1 METPPCRDCVLSPIQ
16 VISNVAAKDRS
27 IRSRWR
33 TAWYSFQGCRRLNPA
48 RAKLN
53 ACPSS
58 ARPRLSS
65 RKCASVLKPLP
76 HRSRMCSSAM
86 STVRLSLH
94 TSPFSTTSTRA
105 ISRTSLQPASSFTY
119 PLLQALSTS
128 KSIASPQSSC
138 CLMHLW
144 PLLAESGNSSS
155 RIIGRGA
162 TLFARLTTR
171 PPPPTE
177 HPHNELSG
185 DQLRQKVQIVRR
197 TVAAKSHS
205 RNERVPIQNREA
217 TGGLHLA

>member
-1 METPPCRDCVLSPIQ
+1 
-16 VISNVAAKDRS
+16 
-27 IRSRWR
+27 
-33 TAWYSFQGCRRLNPA
+33 
-48 RAKLN
+48 
-53 ACPSS
+53 
-58 ARPRLSS
+58 
-65 RKCASVLKPLP
+65 
-76 HRSRMCSSAM
+76 
-86 STVRLSLH
+86 
-94 TSPFSTTSTRA
+94 SPFSTTSTRA

-144 PLLAESGNSSS
+144 PLLAQRGNSSS

-205 RNERVPIQNREA
+205 RNVLLTQSGHEPLSNLPLNSLRWDVPHREGDNEAARVHQANRLVSGLAACCGRA
-217 TGGLHLA
+217 TCE